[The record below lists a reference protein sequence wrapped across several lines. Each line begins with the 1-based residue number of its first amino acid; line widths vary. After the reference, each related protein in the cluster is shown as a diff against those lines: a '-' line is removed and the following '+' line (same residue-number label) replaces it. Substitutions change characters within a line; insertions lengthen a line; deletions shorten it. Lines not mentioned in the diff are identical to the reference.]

1 MCALRKQYSGTSYTL
16 RSLEGRLRNENNTL
30 VSISVLSHFEC
41 ANWLFTR
48 EEPQHYTTE
57 KDWVIP
63 RSRAQD
69 FRRHDCRS
77 WEGCLSQVD
86 VLTHPLSCFFPNTR
100 FCAPFPDIS
109 LTMSSPEPSCQLM
122 KGIWI
127 DFISR
132 ERQFELVPVALLVPA
147 APLVPVAPIMGM
159 T

>member
-1 MCALRKQYSGTSYTL
+1 MCALRKQYSGTPHTL

-109 LTMSSPEPSCQLM
+109 WRCHHQNRRASS
-122 KGIWI
+122 W
-127 DFISR
+127 R
-132 ERQFELVPVALLVPA
+132 ESGSTSSLGNVNLNWFLWHYWFLWHHWFLWHQ
-147 APLVPVAPIMGM
+147 
-159 T
+159 